1 MYSRSRVCLR
11 ERERQ
16 RDREKER
23 ERQRERNTCT
33 LCSASGDAHA
43 LVEHQRALPFYFL
56 AMKTSLYFKK
66 KQLFNVTV
74 GLDRRLSLV
83 RSLLVCVRYSP
94 AGMT

>member
-1 MYSRSRVCLR
+1 MHLVLGVWG
-11 ERERQ
+11 
-16 RDREKER
+16 
-23 ERQRERNTCT
+23 CT
-33 LCSASGDAHA
+33 
-43 LVEHQRALPFYFL
+43 RAGGAPTRLACFFF